1 MQNNY
6 SEQKNGN
13 LKALAIGFGLILII
27 ASITLLKSG
36 FIKNPLQADQKT
48 ELDLKARESVDS
60 TKISK
65 ITSAEL
71 GKKNQADSG
80 AMLII
85 DLRERADYEKE
96 HLVKSQNIPLSEGF
110 SAFDRLDKNKEYVLF
125 DTQCETI
132 IVNAFADAL
141 SAKNFKNIYYLEG
154 GFEAWKKEFGST
166 ISAGDPTSFS
176 DQAKVNYIA
185 SVELKKISDQKL
197 TIIDLRKSPE
207 FSSGHLVGAINIP
220 LEELEKRSKE
230 IPFNRKTILYATTG
244 IDAFKGA
251 VRLFDLGF
259 FNVFA
264 LSDGLDGWKKQGFEI
279 AN

>member
-36 FIKNPLQADQKT
+36 FIKNPIKANQKT
-48 ELDLKARESVDS
+48 DLDLKARESVDS

-65 ITSAEL
+65 ITPAEL

-141 SAKNFKNIYYLEG
+141 SAKNFKNIHYLEG

-176 DQAKVNYIA
+176 DQAKVNFIA
-185 SVELKKISDQKL
+185 SVELKKISNQKL
-197 TIIDLRKSPE
+197 TIVDLRKSPE